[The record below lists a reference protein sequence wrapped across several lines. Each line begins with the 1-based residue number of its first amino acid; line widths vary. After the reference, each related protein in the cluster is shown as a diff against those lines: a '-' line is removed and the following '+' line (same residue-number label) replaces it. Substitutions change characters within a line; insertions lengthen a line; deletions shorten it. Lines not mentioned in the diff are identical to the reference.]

1 MDPLLKEYD
10 TEGQVKE
17 LAERR
22 ANAGYARENA
32 KAQFYEDN
40 ILNKYDNVT
49 YNWTM
54 YMIRPE
60 DANQYDDILR
70 TNKYKIIAQSGVEA
84 EIGIQSVAHEM
95 KLAFNKSMPDRE
107 ALANMFSMQLVE
119 PIGATL
125 YTRIYQAA
133 KELGIMNH
141 LKACYLLQL
150 KFLGYTEDGEPIDDI
165 TAPYYYAC
173 TMTGL
178 DFQYSEGATQYRADL
193 IETTQDAFKKLSLHL
208 KEDIQVQGSTF
219 GEFLE
224 NFESKVN
231 EQEQLQVANSSARK
245 YWHDYKFGVTGRA
258 SDWNTWA
265 FDTGAGSN
273 GETAELASV
282 SITGSGSLTFNI
294 KQGTSISDMIIVAL
308 MQTKNFRKL
317 PTDEGGFHKENPDDP
332 ESKPPTWAEIS
343 GWFVFDNKV
352 SYRIF
357 DPIAKDFAKS
367 FEYNID
373 QIAVP
378 ELVHD
383 VIAYEKVL
391 TDQGI
396 QEDRIKGLIN
406 KKLLV
411 KRFDY
416 HHTGLNTE
424 VLNLDIYLNNTYY
437 QIQALNQGRGRFIGQ
452 AFEAEGDPSNE
463 YNITKNT
470 AEELKQKIVEA
481 RNQLAE
487 IRGQRQ
493 SFFNQD
499 QSRSNMPLNPN
510 ELAAKEAEF
519 TQREKQQQ
527 LAIKALEKEQE
538 QITQKLVPLIEQEEA
553 RQRLEQDG
561 FKITGGRY
569 LTQSELIGTSAN
581 NDAKDHQL
589 PFDITNINSKATNG
603 PDDGDTSGAVFL
615 GAVELNLNS
624 LGDLVQQQIS
634 VRGDPYWLGRPKSR
648 TGMLNGADYTR
659 GGVSY
664 FLNLNFPT
672 YPEHE
677 TGLMNIPEAN
687 FGIVGVYR
695 VHTVSAN
702 YSDGQFT
709 MTLQSF
715 RDTNTN
721 VGKLWE
727 ILSTGEIDKEMQKR
741 GEPFKPGDEQGE
753 DDQEGEEKQD
763 NEGSSLPE
771 ELQDGDGTGTVT
783 QNQLASGKIRNQAIA
798 SDLNSILSQAGA
810 AAGVNVIVESGGQ
823 PAKGTSTRR
832 TGSTRHD
839 NGHAA
844 DVQLALSNG
853 RILSLNNPAD
863 VPIIQNFIRETK
875 RFGATGIGAGNG
887 YMGDNTFHID
897 NASAYGQGSAGYWG
911 GHYDNGTYRA
921 RNAPRWLKDIF
932 TA

>member
-10 TEGQVKE
+10 TDGQVKKLVE
-17 LAERR
+17 AKKL
-22 ANAGYARENA
+22 YASENA

-54 YMIRPE
+54 YMIHPK
-60 DANQYDDILR
+60 DINQYDDILK

-107 ALANMFSMQLVE
+107 AIANMFSIQLVE
-119 PIGATL
+119 PLGATL
-125 YTRIYQAA
+125 YSRIYKAA
-133 KELGIMNH
+133 EQLGIMNH

-150 KFLGYTEDGEPIDDI
+150 KFLGYTQDGEPIDDI
-165 TAPYYYAC
+165 TSPYYYAC

-193 IETTQDAFKKLSLHL
+193 IETTLDSFKKLSLHL
-208 KEDIQVQGSTF
+208 KEDIPVQASTF
-219 GEFLE
+219 GEFLR
-224 NFESKVN
+224 NFEAKVN
-231 EQEQLQVANSSARK
+231 EQEQAQVANSTARK
-245 YWHDYKFGVTGRA
+245 YWHNYKFGVTGRA
-258 SDWNTWA
+258 SDWDTWA
-265 FDTGAGSN
+265 FDTAARSGPDDLS
-273 GETAELASV
+273 SV
-282 SITGSGSLTFNI
+282 SITGSGNLTFNI

-308 MQTKNFRKL
+308 MQTTNFRKL
-317 PTDEGGFHKENPDDP
+317 PTDEGGFHKENPNDP
-332 ESKPPTWAEIS
+332 DSKPPTFAELS
-343 GWFVFDNKV
+343 KWCVFDNKV
-352 SYRIF
+352 SFRVF
-357 DPIAKDFAKS
+357 DPIAKDFAKD
-367 FEYNID
+367 FEYNINA
-373 QIAVP
+373 IAVP

-396 QEDRIKGLIN
+396 QEDRIRNLIN

-437 QIQALNQGRGRFIGQ
+437 QIQALNQGAGRFVGQ
-452 AFEAEGDPSNE
+452 AFEGGGDSSNE
-463 YNITKNT
+463 YNITNT
-470 AEELKQKIVEA
+470 TKDQINAKIVEA
-481 RNQLAE
+481 QAE
-487 IRGQRQ
+487 LETLIQSKN
-493 SFFNQD
+493 SFFNEQGNN
-499 QSRSNMPLNPN
+499 QISLN
-510 ELAAKEAEF
+510 EIAAKDAEF
-519 TQREKQQQ
+519 NEKIKQQQ
-527 LAIKALEKEQE
+527 EEIKQLEEERK
-538 QITQKLVPLIEQEEA
+538 QIVQKLIPLTEQEEA
-553 RQRLEQDG
+553 RERLEQG
-561 FKITGGRY
+561 QFSITGGRY
-569 LTQSELIGTSAN
+569 LTQSELIGISEN

-603 PDDGDTSGAVFL
+603 PDEGDTPGAVFL

-664 FLNLNFPT
+664 FLNINFPT
-672 YPEHE
+672 YPDHE

-687 FGIVGVYR
+687 FGIVGIYR

-715 RDTNTN
+715 RDSNTN
-721 VGKLWE
+721 VGKLWT
-727 ILSTGEIDKEMQKR
+727 ILSTGEIDKENQKR

-753 DDQEGEEKQD
+753 DDQEGEETQD
-763 NEGSSLPE
+763 NDGSSLPE
-771 ELQDGDGTGTVT
+771 ELQEGDGTGTVT
-783 QNQLASGKIRNQAIA
+783 QNQLASGKIRNQPIA
-798 SDLNSILSQAGA
+798 SDLNSILAQAGA

-823 PAKGTSTRR
+823 PALGSGGRR

-875 RFGATGIGAGNG
+875 RLGATGIGAGNG

-897 NASAYGQGSAGYWG
+897 NASLYGQGNAGYWG

>member
-1 MDPLLKEYD
+1 MDPLLREYD

-17 LAERR
+17 IMAEKR
-22 ANAGYARENA
+22 YASENA

-54 YMIRPE
+54 YMVNPK
-60 DANQYDDILR
+60 DVNQYDDILKTDSYR
-70 TNKYKIIAQSGVEA
+70 VIAQSGVEA
-84 EIGIQSVAHEM
+84 EIGIESVTQDM
-95 KLAFNKSMPDRE
+95 KLAFNKDLPDRE
-107 ALANMFSMQLVE
+107 ALANVFSMRLVE
-119 PIGATL
+119 PMGATL
-125 YTRIYQAA
+125 YSRIYKAA
-133 KELGIMNH
+133 EDLGIMNH
-141 LKACYLLQL
+141 LKACYLLEL
-150 KFLGYTEDGEPIDDI
+150 KFLGYTQDGEPIADI

-173 TMTGL
+173 TMAGL
-178 DFQYSEGATQYRADL
+178 DFQYNEGATQYRADL

-208 KEDIQVQGSTF
+208 KEDIPVQASTF

-224 NFESKVN
+224 NFEFKVN
-231 EQEQLQVANSSARK
+231 EQERLQVVNSSARK
-245 YWHDYKFGVTGRA
+245 FWHTYKFGVTGRA
-258 SDWNTWA
+258 SEWNTWA
-265 FDTGAGSN
+265 FDTGAGNS
-273 GETAELASV
+273 GETADLSSV
-282 SITGSGSLTFNI
+282 SITGSGNLTFNI
-294 KQGTSISDMIIVAL
+294 KQGTSISDIIIVAL
-308 MQTKNFRKL
+308 MQTTNFRKL
-317 PTDEGGFHKENPDDP
+317 PTDEGGFHKENPNDP
-332 ESKPPTWAEIS
+332 NAKPFTFSELSK
-343 GWFVFDNKV
+343 WFVFDNKV
-352 SYRIF
+352 NYRIF
-357 DPIAKDFAKS
+357 DPVAKDFAKD
-367 FEYNID
+367 FEYNINA
-373 QIAVP
+373 IAVP
-378 ELVHD
+378 ELIHD
-383 VIAYEKVL
+383 VGAYEKVL

-416 HHTGLNTE
+416 HFTGLNTE
-424 VLNLDIYLNNTYY
+424 VLGLDIYLNNTYY
-437 QIQALNQGRGRFIGQ
+437 QIQALNQGRGKFIGQ
-452 AFEAEGDPSNE
+452 AFEGEGDSSNE
-463 YNITKNT
+463 YNIAKNT
-470 AEELKQKIVEA
+470 ADEIKQKIQDANDEL
-481 RNQLAE
+481 QT
-487 IRGQRQ
+487 IQGQRD
-493 SFFNQD
+493 SFFDGSQGIF
-499 QSRSNMPLNPN
+499 NPN

-519 TQREKQQQ
+519 NQRQEQQQ
-527 LAIKALEKEQE
+527 EVIKQLEQE
-538 QITQKLVPLIEQEEA
+538 QKQITEKLIPLTEQEEA
-553 RQRLEQDG
+553 QQKLEQG
-561 FKITGGRY
+561 QFKVTGSKY
-569 LTQSELIGTSAN
+569 LTQSELIGTSSS
-581 NDAKDHQL
+581 NDARDHQL
-589 PFDITNINSKATNG
+589 PFDFTNINSKATNG
-603 PDDGDTSGAVFL
+603 PDDKDTSGAVML

-648 TGMLNGADYTR
+648 TGMLNGAEYTR

-687 FGIVGVYR
+687 FGVVGVYR
-695 VHTVSAN
+695 VHTVVAN
-702 YSDGQFT
+702 YDNGQFT

-715 RDTNTN
+715 RDSNTN

-727 ILSTGEIDKEMQKR
+727 ILSTGEIDKETEKNQ
-741 GEPFKPGDEQGE
+741 EPFKPGDEQGE
-753 DDQEGEEKQD
+753 NDQEGEENQD
-763 NEGSSLPE
+763 NSGSSLPE

-823 PAKGTSTRR
+823 PAKGTSPRR

-863 VPIIQNFIRETK
+863 VPIIQNFIKETK

>member
-1 MDPLLKEYD
+1 MDPLLREYD
-10 TEGQVKE
+10 TDGQIKE
-17 LAERR
+17 IMAEKS
-22 ANAGYARENA
+22 YASENA

-60 DANQYDDILR
+60 DVNQYDDILR
-70 TNKYKIIAQSGVEA
+70 TNKYKVIAQSGVEA

-107 ALANMFSMQLVE
+107 AIANMFSMQLVE
-119 PIGATL
+119 PLGATL

-133 KELGIMNH
+133 KELGIKNH

-208 KEDIQVQGSTF
+208 KEDVQVQGSTF
-219 GEFLE
+219 GEFLQ

-231 EQEQLQVANSSARK
+231 EQEQAQVANSTARK
-245 YWHDYKFGVTGRA
+245 YWHTYKFGVTGRA

-265 FDTGAGSN
+265 FDTASGSDA
-273 GETAELASV
+273 ETPELASV
-282 SITGSGSLTFNI
+282 SITGSGNLTFNI
-294 KQGTSISDMIIVAL
+294 KQGTSISDIIIVAL
-308 MQTKNFRKL
+308 MQTTNFRKL
-317 PTDEGGFHKENPDDP
+317 PTDEGGFHKENPNDP
-332 ESKPPTWAEIS
+332 DAKPFTFSELSK
-343 GWFVFDNKV
+343 WFVYDNKV
-352 SYRIF
+352 SYRVF
-357 DPIAKDFAKS
+357 DPIAKDFAKD
-367 FEYNID
+367 FEYNINA
-373 QIAVP
+373 IAVP

-383 VIAYEKVL
+383 VIAYEKML

-396 QEDRIKGLIN
+396 QEDRIRGLIN

-437 QIQALNQGRGRFIGQ
+437 QIQALNQGQGKTIGQ
-452 AFEAEGDPSNE
+452 AFEGGGGPSNE
-463 YNITKNT
+463 FNITKNT
-470 AEELKQKIVEA
+470 LEQIKQKIVEA
-481 RNQLAE
+481 NTELAN
-487 IRGQRQ
+487 IRGQRD
-493 SFFNQD
+493 SFFNEQGNNNI
-499 QSRSNMPLNPN
+499 SLN
-510 ELAAKEAEF
+510 EIAAKDAEF
-519 TQREKQQQ
+519 TEKEKQQQ
-527 LAIKALEKEQE
+527 EIIKQLEKEQE
-538 QITQKLVPLIEQEEA
+538 QITQKFIPLIKEEEA
-553 RQRLEQDG
+553 RERLEQG
-561 FKITGGRY
+561 QFTVSGSRY
-569 LTQSELIGTSAN
+569 LTQSELIGTSSD

-603 PDDGDTSGAVFL
+603 PDDGDTAGAVFL

-664 FLNLNFPT
+664 FLNINFPT
-672 YPEHE
+672 YPDHE

-695 VHTVSAN
+695 VHSVSAN

-715 RDTNTN
+715 RDSNTN

-727 ILSTGEIDKEMQKR
+727 ILSTGEIDKEAQKNQK
-741 GEPFKPGDEQGE
+741 PFKPGDEQGE
-753 DDQEGEEKQD
+753 GGSEGEETQD
-763 NEGSSLPE
+763 NDGSSLPQ

-783 QNQLASGKIRNQAIA
+783 QNQLASGKIRNQPIA
-798 SDLNSILSQAGA
+798 SDLNNILQQAGA

-823 PAKGTSTRR
+823 PALGSGGRR

-863 VPIIQNFIRETK
+863 VPIIQNFIAQTK

-897 NASAYGQGSAGYWG
+897 NASLYGQGSAGYWG
-911 GHYDNGTYRA
+911 GHFDNGTYRA
-921 RNAPRWLKDIF
+921 RNAPKWLKDIF